1 MLSLYYPSNSFIHRA
16 PTWVKLLVLAVG
28 SIALFLLPHSYWC
41 VLVVAVPIF
50 GYLLARI
57 PLRMLGTD
65 VLRIALLLVFL
76 LVTQLIFNAPEVAAT
91 VVARLTTIILAAQLF
106 TRTTKIQHLISTV
119 ERLVTPFQPLGVN
132 PYKVALA
139 VALMMSALGQIMG
152 FIRQVRD
159 AQRARGVRLAP
170 WSWVVPVLVLSL
182 KHADDV
188 ADAMAVRGLD
198 QPSPSHTRLPM
209 R

>member
-1 MLSLYYPSNSFIHRA
+1 MLSLYYPTGSLLHRA
-16 PTWVKLLVLAVG
+16 PTWLKLILLAIG
-28 SIALFLLPHSYWC
+28 SIALFWLPNTYWS
-41 VLVVAVPIF
+41 VLVVLVPLV
-50 GYLLARI
+50 GYLVGRLPARI
-57 PLRMLGTD
+57 IGTD
-65 VLRIALLLVFL
+65 LFRMSWLLVFL
-76 LVTQLIFNAPEVAAT
+76 LITQLIFNEPVQAAT

-106 TRTTKIQHLISTV
+106 TRTTTIQHLITTV
-119 ERLVTPFQPLGVN
+119 EQLASPLKLVGGN

-139 VALMMSALGQIMG
+139 VALMLSALGQIVG

-188 ADAMAVRGLD
+188 ADALVVRGLD
-198 QPSPSHTRLPM
+198 
-209 R
+209 